1 MTKADKDHISRLFP
15 AIRKIQ
21 NEGIREK
28 VILTAYHAWK
38 GGNFEHIEDAHQW
51 EPVRS
56 RISYTNVEHTNQ
68 VCQAS
73 EKMAD
78 LLEEMLKIRIQ
89 RDNLL
94 AGAIL
99 HDVDKLVIFDARS
112 GGFRESG
119 GKLKHA
125 ETGASLARKEGLPE
139 EVAHIIEAHSP
150 TYSSTPP
157 KTMEALIVHVAD
169 LLIARGVYI
178 AKGLDLVAV
187 IRESMPRGG

>member
-1 MTKADKDHISRLFP
+1 MTKGEKDHISRLFP
-15 AIRKIQ
+15 AIQKIQ
-21 NEGIREK
+21 NKEIREK
-28 VILTAYHAWK
+28 VILTTYNAWK
-38 GGNFEHIEDAHQW
+38 SGNFGKVEDTHQW
-51 EPVRS
+51 EPVRN

-78 LLEEMLKIRIQ
+78 LLEQMLKFRIQ
-89 RDNLL
+89 RDYLL

-99 HDVDKLVIFDARS
+99 HDVDKMVIFDAQS

-125 ETGASLARKEGLPE
+125 ETGASLALKEGLPE
-139 EVAHIIEAHSP
+139 EVAHIIGAHSP

-157 KTMEALIVHVAD
+157 KTMEALIVNVAD
-169 LLIARGVYI
+169 LLVARSAYL
-178 AKGLDLVAV
+178 AKGLDLATVM
-187 IRESMPRGG
+187 RESMPRSR